1 MVLVTVAVACTV
13 PSRPR
18 SLASEQGPA
27 NRSPDPVIEVSPA
40 DATASDDDPC
50 SEMFSN
56 LFVAVD
62 SISYNGYEIV
72 RLHKTIHDK
81 VTSSDIPV
89 SYAILKSGGRTIA
102 PFEGVYFGLGNDTK
116 FGFASLLGAETRQL
130 LVSQTIPHNGR
141 HWIVDLSSNATTVFD
156 SKEWDLG
163 QEDVC
168 IHDFDGDG
176 VQEISLAVTS
186 FWGFGAMSMA
196 ESPMPCVVFKYD
208 ATARKYMP
216 DKAAFAGALSDIDED
231 VQRIDPDENPRGGSN
246 GPYLATRLD
255 IFLRYV

>member
-18 SLASEQGPA
+18 SQASEQGPA

-102 PFEGVYFGLGNDTK
+102 
-116 FGFASLLGAETRQL
+116 
-130 LVSQTIPHNGR
+130 
-141 HWIVDLSSNATTVFD
+141 
-156 SKEWDLG
+156 KE
-163 QEDVC
+163 
-168 IHDFDGDG
+168 
-176 VQEISLAVTS
+176 
-186 FWGFGAMSMA
+186 
-196 ESPMPCVVFKYD
+196 
-208 ATARKYMP
+208 
-216 DKAAFAGALSDIDED
+216 
-231 VQRIDPDENPRGGSN
+231 
-246 GPYLATRLD
+246 
-255 IFLRYV
+255 